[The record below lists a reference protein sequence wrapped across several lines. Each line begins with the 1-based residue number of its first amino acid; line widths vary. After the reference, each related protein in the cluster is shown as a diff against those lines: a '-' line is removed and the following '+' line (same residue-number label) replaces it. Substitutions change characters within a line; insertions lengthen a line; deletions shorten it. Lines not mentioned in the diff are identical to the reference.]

1 MDFYGFLVCISF
13 IDQVHL
19 ICMPPSNDN
28 ACQQSSKYHIVNDF
42 LYKPINV
49 EEHQTRPNVTL
60 RYSERYYPED
70 IYRDER
76 QEEEEENEQSYRA
89 REYRQRQPVRL
100 LIATQFLLFFGNI
113 LLTVMIQ
120 CDLDS
125 SWHPEE
131 HPKYNTN
138 ISPKY
143 ATTVRL
149 SITR

>member
-1 MDFYGFLVCISF
+1 MYLYRYYADESVNCEVFHYCHENQKHSWVCPEGFQF
-13 IDQVHL
+13 HQVHL

-76 QEEEEENEQSYRA
+76 PEDEEEEEQFRS
-89 REYRQRQPVRL
+89 REFRQRQPV
-100 LIATQFLLFFGNI
+100 
-113 LLTVMIQ
+113 
-120 CDLDS
+120 
-125 SWHPEE
+125 
-131 HPKYNTN
+131 K
-138 ISPKY
+138 
-143 ATTVRL
+143 
-149 SITR
+149 

>member
-1 MDFYGFLVCISF
+1 
-13 IDQVHL
+13 
-19 ICMPPSNDN
+19 MPPSNDN
-28 ACQQSSKYHIVNDF
+28 ACQLSSKYHIVNDF

-100 LIATQFLLFFGNI
+100 HIATYF
-113 LLTVMIQ
+113 V
-120 CDLDS
+120 
-125 SWHPEE
+125 
-131 HPKYNTN
+131 
-138 ISPKY
+138 
-143 ATTVRL
+143 
-149 SITR
+149 